1 MTRPVA
7 LFALSLLVLAP
18 PEASAQPKVEP
29 GEWELR
35 MEIQVPGM
43 AAPTKRTGRECY
55 TREDS
60 AVYADP
66 DRWAKEM
73 LDSTPGKECTARD
86 IQRQGT
92 SVSMIIECQG
102 GGRMKL
108 VQDFRGATGTMTS
121 QMLPEGGEP
130 GPVNTIQLER
140 VAEKCSPETIE
151 RWKQRTGKEFK
162 P

>member
-1 MTRPVA
+1 MTRSVA
-7 LFALSLLVLAP
+7 LFAFPLLFLAP

-29 GEWELR
+29 GEWELQ
-35 MEIQVPGM
+35 MEIQMPGM
-43 AAPTKRTGRECY
+43 TTPAKRTGRECY
-55 TREDS
+55 TREDA

-73 LDSTPGKECTARD
+73 LDSTPGKECTAKD
-86 IQRQGT
+86 IQHQGT

-108 VQDFRGATGTMTS
+108 VQDFRGTTGTMTS
-121 QMLPEGGEP
+121 QLLPEGAPP
-130 GPVNTIQLER
+130 GPANSIQMKR

-151 RWKQRTGKEFK
+151 RWKQRTGKGFE